1 MGLWTVKNTKRRQLN
16 YKILRFNRRN
26 LTLSIGKMIDEEK
39 QRGTEWICLGAWG
52 AFSWK
57 ENDMTWADQLATQSK
72 DIDDVEEWLEEITIP
87 YFSDFVWVV
96 EKQDEAIKKLSSNL
110 WWEIYLE
117 LNQQIFY
124 LHHLLQ
130 G

>member
-16 YKILRFNRRN
+16 YKILHFNRRN

-57 ENDMTWADQLATQSK
+57 ENDMAWADQLATQSK
-72 DIDDVEEWLEEITIP
+72 DIDDVEKWLEEITIP
-87 YFSDFVWVV
+87 YF
-96 EKQDEAIKKLSSNL
+96 
-110 WWEIYLE
+110 
-117 LNQQIFY
+117 
-124 LHHLLQ
+124 
-130 G
+130 